1 FLAAKFSRPGRP
13 MVIANESWLRQS
25 NIVSHDRRGA
35 RQPATILFVGRM
47 IRLKRIDHL
56 LEAVRRLVGERRDLR
71 VVLAG
76 DGPVREEIERSVRGL
91 GLEAR
96 VTFTGWVQPLSP
108 ALFRLYDQADVFCLP
123 SYSEGLPLVV
133 LEAMGRGVPVVATAV
148 SGTPEAVEDERSGL
162 LVPRDD
168 VAELTNALRRLL
180 DDPGLWRR
188 CVDGGFEVARRNTFE
203 TQRGILAAGING
215 LAT

>member
-1 FLAAKFSRPGRP
+1 
-13 MVIANESWLRQS
+13 
-25 NIVSHDRRGA
+25 
-35 RQPATILFVGRM
+35 
-47 IRLKRIDHL
+47 
-56 LEAVRRLVGERRDLR
+56 
-71 VVLAG
+71 
-76 DGPVREEIERSVRGL
+76 
-91 GLEAR
+91 
-96 VTFTGWVQPLSP
+96 
-108 ALFRLYDQADVFCLP
+108 VFCLP

-148 SGTPEAVEDERSGL
+148 SGTPEAVEHERSGL

-188 CVDGGFEVARRNTFE
+188 CVDGGFAVARRNTFE

-215 LAT
+215 LAR